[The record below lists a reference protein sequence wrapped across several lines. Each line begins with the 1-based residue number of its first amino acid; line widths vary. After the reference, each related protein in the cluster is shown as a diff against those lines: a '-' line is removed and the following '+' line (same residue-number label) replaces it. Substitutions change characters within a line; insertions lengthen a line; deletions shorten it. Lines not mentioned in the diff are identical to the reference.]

1 MTICYY
7 CGLRN
12 PDTLDHTIPVS
23 YYSSEPV
30 RKKRSSYRDRV
41 PIVVSCR
48 ECNSTINSKL
58 YFDVR
63 DRAGYIKEKYIKKY
77 KKLLDSPDWDEE
89 DLEDLGWVLRSTVE
103 NSIRLK
109 ENIQDR
115 LVSLDVLRDLPYD
128 PFIEEKEELG
138 WV

>member
-1 MTICYY
+1 M
-7 CGLRN
+7 
-12 PDTLDHTIPVS
+12 
-23 YYSSEPV
+23 
-30 RKKRSSYRDRV
+30 
-41 PIVVSCR
+41 
-48 ECNSTINSKL
+48 

-63 DRAGYIKEKYIKKY
+63 DRAGYIKEKYLKKY
-77 KKLLDSPDWDEE
+77 KKLLDSPDWDAE

-115 LVSLDVLRDLPYD
+115 LVSLDILRDLPYD